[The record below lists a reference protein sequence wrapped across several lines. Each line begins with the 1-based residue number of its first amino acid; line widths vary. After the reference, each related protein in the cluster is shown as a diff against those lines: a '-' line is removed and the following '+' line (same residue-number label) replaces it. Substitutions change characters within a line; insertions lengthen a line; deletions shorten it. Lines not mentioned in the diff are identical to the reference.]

1 MDCVLQSMG
10 SQRIGHDWVTEQQQ
24 KFSYAKSEKKCK
36 HKHIMNLKIGKV
48 RMTGLEISMITPV
61 VITFSEFLFPKPHFT
76 QSMCNQ
82 HKSVL
87 LNLEL

>member
-1 MDCVLQSMG
+1 MS
-10 SQRIGHDWVTEQQQ
+10 
-24 KFSYAKSEKKCK
+24 
-36 HKHIMNLKIGKV
+36 LKIGKV
-48 RMTGLEISMITPV
+48 RMTGLETSMITPV

-76 QSMCNQ
+76 QPMCNE

>member
-1 MDCVLQSMG
+1 MRM
-10 SQRIGHDWVTEQQQ
+10 
-24 KFSYAKSEKKCK
+24 
-36 HKHIMNLKIGKV
+36 KIGKV
-48 RMTGLEISMITPV
+48 RVTGLETSMITPV

-76 QSMCNQ
+76 QPMRNE